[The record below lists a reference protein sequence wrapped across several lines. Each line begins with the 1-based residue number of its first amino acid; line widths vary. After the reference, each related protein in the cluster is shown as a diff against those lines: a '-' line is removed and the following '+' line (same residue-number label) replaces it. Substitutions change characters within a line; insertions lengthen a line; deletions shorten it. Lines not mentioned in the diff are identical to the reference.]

1 MLLIVPFSNLSTPSP
16 DEGIPANFF
25 WDISVRFLF
34 WECWDFWRRHD
45 HFRRFPKKS
54 EDVRSLPKAKL
65 SSPSLRTRIN
75 SSSLPVL
82 FASKIRDREEGI
94 VICSFY
100 TWFSFL
106 TWVWVNI
113 FFGNCVKQDG
123 NNSHFSIRRE
133 KLARKREPAWGWS
146 FQPASVRV
154 GRYMNASSTQST
166 DLKQNVHGDR

>member
-1 MLLIVPFSNLSTPSP
+1 MIISEDSRRSP
-16 DEGIPANFF
+16 
-25 WDISVRFLF
+25 
-34 WECWDFWRRHD
+34 
-45 HFRRFPKKS
+45 KTS

-94 VICSFY
+94 VIYSFY

-133 KLARKREPAWGWS
+133 KLVRRRERAWDRS
-146 FQPASVRV
+146 FQPAGVRLTPKAWELAGIVFLWFQRVAIRKNYLWTEWKCKDFVFRTPFWLSGSV
-154 GRYMNASSTQST
+154 
-166 DLKQNVHGDR
+166 